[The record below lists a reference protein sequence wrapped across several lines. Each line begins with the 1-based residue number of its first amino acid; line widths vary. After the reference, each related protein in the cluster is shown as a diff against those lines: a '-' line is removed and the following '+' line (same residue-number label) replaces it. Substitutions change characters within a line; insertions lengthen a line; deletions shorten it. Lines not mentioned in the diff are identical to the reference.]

1 MVKVLYVAFGA
12 SALARY
18 AVNGLDANT
27 VLMTLGCLT
36 LIYGEIR
43 ALFERELKRML
54 AFSTIAQ
61 IGEIAAVLG
70 IGTALASDAALLHV
84 TNHAMMK
91 TLLFYAAGAFILAVW
106 RQADRGSRRAW
117 PRHAVH
123 RRRLCARQLRHH
135 GPAAVL
141 RLRLEVLH
149 DLRGGY
155 GRPCRDRRAD
165 AARRNYRRDLLHAR
179 RQLPLLLS
187 LQGRAASAKRRCR
200 CWSRWACSPRRFS
213 VGGFAPGW
221 QLNLIAQ
228 VGDLTA
234 LRGALASGPL
244 PGLIADW
251 PAGATIAIVGAV
263 AVLARR
269 PDLDGVGRA
278 ARGRDAG
285 RGARRRD
292 RPVRALRPAVVL
304 LRRADRR
311 RRRAQHAALHR
322 LPRRQPSPGA
332 LLRRL
337 HGDDRRPDR
346 HDAGEGHLQLL
357 RLLGA
362 DELVGAVG
370 GDLPR
375 GNRRGAPRRL
385 QVLHLQHRRR
395 ELHVPRPGD
404 DCGAGGNVRVRRA
417 RRGVARA
424 SHPQSSRRASC
435 WCSSAW

>member
-1 MVKVLYVAFGA
+1 
-12 SALARY
+12 
-18 AVNGLDANT
+18 
-27 VLMTLGCLT
+27 
-36 LIYGEIR
+36 
-43 ALFERELKRML
+43 ML

-91 TLLFYAAGAFILAVW
+91 TLLFYAAGAFIL
-106 RQADRGSRRAW
+106 RTGGKRI
-117 PRHAVH
+117 
-123 RRRLCARQLRHH
+123 
-135 GPAAVL
+135 
-141 RLRLEVLH
+141 E
-149 DLRGGY
+149 DLAG
-155 GRPCRDRRAD
+155 
-165 AARRNYRRDLLHAR
+165 L
-179 RQLPLLLS
+179 
-187 LQGRAASAKRRCR
+187 GRAMPFTAGVYALASFAIMGL
-200 CWSRWACSPRRFS
+200 PPFS
-213 VGGFAPGW
+213 GFVSKFFMIYAAAMSGHIEIAALMLLGGIIGVIYYTRVVSFLFYYPYKGEGVREAPVPMLVAMGVLAAAILVGGFAPGW

-263 AVLARR
+263 AVALVGRT
-269 PDLDGVGRA
+269 LGGLGRA

-292 RPVRALRPAVVL
+292 RPVGALRPPVVL

-346 HDAGEGHLQLL
+346 HDAGQGHLQLL
-357 RLLGA
+357 RLLGT

-375 GNRRGAPRRL
+375 GDRRGASRRL

-417 RRGVARA
+417 RRGVAGA
-424 SHPQSSRRASC
+424 SHLQSSRRASS